1 MQGSKYTDEFRT
13 NALALCAMPKK
24 TITQVA
30 KELNMPRAT
39 LYDWVKSAKDSD
51 PDYVAVRRN
60 KIRSMMDKAYS
71 VVSRSIDGLEK
82 QSKSLKLEINNI
94 DKLRLSIYILEN
106 KNFDVNFNTRDIII
120 LLKKILSNL
129 DSNYRKTI
137 INFSGYKHLLFFS
150 AKYLELSNMEKK
162 NFTVEMLFNIYE
174 IDFNDETINNKIN
187 NYLLIYDY
195 CYAVLNR

>member
-1 MQGSKYTDEFRT
+1 MLLDNNT
-13 NALALCAMPKK
+13 KK
-24 TITQVA
+24 VIN
-30 KELNMPRAT
+30 LINNFDN
-39 LYDWVKSAKDSD
+39 L
-51 PDYVAVRRN
+51 
-60 KIRSMMDKAYS
+60 
-71 VVSRSIDGLEK
+71 
-82 QSKSLKLEINNI
+82 NNI

-106 KNFDVNFNTRDIII
+106 KNFNINFNTRDMMI
-120 LLKKILSNL
+120 LLKEVLSNL
-129 DSNYRKTI
+129 DSNYGKTI

-150 AKYLELSNMEKK
+150 AQYLELSNMEKK

>member
-94 DKLRLSIYILEN
+94 DKLLQKLASDDELDEDTRLKIIAIV
-106 KNFDVNFNTRDIII
+106 KNYTGTSMTDII
-120 LLKKILSNL
+120 KISKESLSMAE
-129 DSNYRKTI
+129 K
-137 INFSGYKHLLFFS
+137 FE
-150 AKYLELSNMEKK
+150 KYLSGDEGNDCNIQISFADSSMS
-162 NFTVEMLFNIYE
+162 EMLG
-174 IDFNDETINNKIN
+174 
-187 NYLLIYDY
+187 
-195 CYAVLNR
+195 

>member
-1 MQGSKYTDEFRT
+1 MLLDNNT
-13 NALALCAMPKK
+13 KK
-24 TITQVA
+24 VIN
-30 KELNMPRAT
+30 LINNFDN
-39 LYDWVKSAKDSD
+39 L
-51 PDYVAVRRN
+51 
-60 KIRSMMDKAYS
+60 
-71 VVSRSIDGLEK
+71 
-82 QSKSLKLEINNI
+82 NNI

-106 KNFDVNFNTRDIII
+106 KNFDVNFNTRDMII
-120 LLKKILSNL
+120 LLKEVLSNL
-129 DSNYRKTI
+129 DSNYGKTI
-137 INFSGYKHLLFFS
+137 INFSKYKHLLFFS

>member
-1 MQGSKYTDEFRT
+1 M
-13 NALALCAMPKK
+13 
-24 TITQVA
+24 
-30 KELNMPRAT
+30 
-39 LYDWVKSAKDSD
+39 
-51 PDYVAVRRN
+51 
-60 KIRSMMDKAYS
+60 
-71 VVSRSIDGLEK
+71 
-82 QSKSLKLEINNI
+82 
-94 DKLRLSIYILEN
+94 LRLSIYILEN

-137 INFSGYKHLLFFS
+137 INFSRYKHLLFFS

-162 NFTVEMLFNIYE
+162 NFTVEMLFNIYG

-195 CYAVLNR
+195 YYAVLNR